1 MSSNKNEI
9 DYDKLIEYI
18 HNNYSKVCNSAKI
31 IVNEEKQNVYNKSNS
46 CQLLGIPCNSGS
58 MSIGQYNGLSS
69 SSLSSSSLSRF
80 QNTNFG
86 NNQTIIHSNNT
97 KFGPSLI

>member
-18 HNNYSKVCNSAKI
+18 HDNYSKVCNSAKI
-31 IVNEEKQNVYNKSNS
+31 IINEKKQNVYDKSNS

-58 MSIGQYNGLSS
+58 TSIDLHNRLSS
-69 SSLSSSSLSRF
+69 SSSSLSSLSRF
-80 QNTNFG
+80 QNPNFR
-86 NNQTIIHSNNT
+86 NEIIIHSNNT